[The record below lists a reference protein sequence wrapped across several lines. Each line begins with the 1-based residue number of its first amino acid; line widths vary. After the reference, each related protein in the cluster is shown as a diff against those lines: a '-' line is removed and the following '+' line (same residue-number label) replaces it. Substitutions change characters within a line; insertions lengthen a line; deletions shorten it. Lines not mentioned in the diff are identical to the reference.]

1 MVVGGERMKNKLKLL
16 LLPLI
21 VFGLTACGTSK
32 EGLEGAIEKTNSAK
46 SYHMDYAID
55 MGIKS
60 SGIEMEVP
68 IKMGMDMDTKTKLA
82 KMNMKMTMFGI
93 NVDINGYAD
102 LKNNIMYMENASE
115 EDSWTKQELQNMST
129 QPIGKYSNATKKD
142 STKEEDHYQVT
153 VTPEEFQKNL
163 SLLGESGTTDGM
175 NLTKDVTLDIYVNK
189 KTNYISKM
197 EADLKDAIELEED
210 VEYSKLKF
218 TITFSEFNKVS
229 VKEIDKSII
238 DKAVAAE

>member
-1 MVVGGERMKNKLKLL
+1 MKSKLKLL

-21 VFGLTACGTSK
+21 VFGLTACNNK
-32 EGLEGAIEKTNSAK
+32 KADLESAIEKTNKAK
-46 SYHMDYAID
+46 SYHVDYVID

-68 IKMGMDMDTKTKLA
+68 IKMGMDMDTKTQVA
-82 KMNMKMTMFGI
+82 KMNMNMSMFGV
-93 NVDINGYAD
+93 NVDMNGYVD
-102 LKNNIMYMENASE
+102 LKNNIMYMENIE
-115 EDSWTKQELQNMST
+115 EEGSWTKQKMQNMT
-129 QPIGKYSNATKKD
+129 TNPVGKYSKVTKKD
-142 STKEEDHYQVT
+142 STKEEDHYEAT

-175 NLTKDVTLDIYVNK
+175 KLTKNVILDIYVNK
-189 KTNYISKM
+189 KSNYVTKM
-197 EADLKDAIELEED
+197 EADLKDAIELEEN

-218 TITFSEFNKVS
+218 TMTFSDFDKVS

-238 DKAVAAE
+238 DKAVEE